1 MSREANSV
9 AFKSQTSRHSVDNQD
24 NKNLQQQKHSSNN
37 KKISLTK
44 KARREPCFLDT
55 TTTFDPA
62 DIDHNSLEQFETKMS
77 RMLLDGKYS
86 QASFSTHPL
95 FPAELLDNDFNMAT
109 CWYQSNGSPNSNPCE
124 AAIYFIDGTRID
136 RETM

>member
-9 AFKSQTSRHSVDNQD
+9 AFKSQTSRHSVDNKD
-24 NKNLQQQKHSSNN
+24 SNLQQQQHGNSNE
-37 KKISLTK
+37 KTSLTK
-44 KARREPCFLDT
+44 KAREPCFLDT

-109 CWYQSNGSPNSNPCE
+109 CWYHSNGSPISNPCE